1 MAFSDLSRARLL
13 HCGPTWPPKLPGIFW
28 GFSKPPILFSSFL
41 VSLLFALLCAPLGSY
56 DIKQLSLIVFDKCLL
71 GKRLFPL
78 DELRV
83 RSNKDS
89 LANTN
94 F

>member
-1 MAFSDLSRARLL
+1 MAFSDLSRAPLL
-13 HCGPTWPPKLPGIFW
+13 HCGPTWPPKFPGICW
-28 GFSKPPILFSSFL
+28 GFSKPRILFSSFL
-41 VSLLFALLCAPLGSY
+41 VSLLFALLSAPLGSY
-56 DIKQLSLIVFDKCLL
+56 NIKQLPLIVFDKCLL

-83 RSNKDS
+83 RSDKDS
-89 LANTN
+89 LANAN